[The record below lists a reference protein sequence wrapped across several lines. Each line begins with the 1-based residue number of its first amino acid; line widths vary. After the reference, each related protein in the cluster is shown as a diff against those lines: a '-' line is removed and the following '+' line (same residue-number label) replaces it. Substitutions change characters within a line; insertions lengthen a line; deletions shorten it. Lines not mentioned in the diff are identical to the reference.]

1 MIYLLSGVIFIP
13 MLKNLSMEAK
23 NLMALTQMTASLTR
37 DRMLLVLLKTKL
49 RSLRKNSLMLGCLVI
64 YLSSSK
70 LKDLLSRRQYSRVPY
85 LLLCQ
90 DATLS
95 ELLQLV
101 RERLLRSYCLLLCT
115 SMIKPVL
122 R

>member
-49 RSLRKNSLMLGCLVI
+49 RSPRKNSLMLGCLVI
-64 YLSSSK
+64 YLNSSK

-95 ELLQLV
+95 ELLQLD